1 MLGVVSW
8 IVGSVW
14 EAAAQTRQMDTTQ
27 VSQLFTDLKQSS
39 FSEIENYPP
48 PRVQVVEQ
56 NRSPSPATAIA
67 AGASSVAPSL
77 RLGDYLATI
86 PAQPPRLPVASVNAS
101 MATQDVSAALAEVT
115 SVAALSQGQ
124 DSFAQVTSVSQ
135 LSDVDPDHW
144 AFQALQSLVERYGC
158 IVGYPDRTFRGNRA
172 LSRYEFAAGLNA
184 CLDKIQEL
192 VAAATADFVRRE
204 DLEVVKRLQEEFA
217 AELATLRGRVEALD
231 VRTATLEKQ
240 QFSTTTK
247 LYGQVIFG
255 IQGRG
260 NNEADL
266 NPRNGIQD
274 TRDPST
280 QITFGYNAQLSLV
293 SSFSPRD
300 FLLLGLQAGN
310 INTGAGFNNAPFFL
324 NDSYTRL
331 GYELNTNGGLRLSDA
346 TYRVALNNKLALI
359 VGALGVS
366 PVTVFRGPNRYESAG
381 QGPISAFA
389 QRNPIIGLGNTQT
402 GVGFD
407 WQFANWGSL
416 QAVYAAGNSSGSAA
430 DPSSQAGLF
439 NGPYTAGV
447 QLALTPLR
455 RVDLALYYLNSYSTN
470 AFLNTGVGD
479 DLIGFVGSR
488 FNTNAVGG
496 TVSWRVSPG
505 LTVGGWYGY
514 TNSRVV
520 TDGFNGN
527 VTTANWMAFL
537 NFPDLFGKGNLGG
550 IYVGQPPKITSSNLR
565 QNGVARLNV
574 PSVISGT
581 GGIAGGQPDSTLHL
595 EAFYR
600 LRINDN
606 ISVTPGV
613 LVLFNPVQTGSSD
626 TIVIGALRTTFSF

>member
-1 MLGVVSW
+1 MRFSRFKLLWFSSLTVFGLANWLMS
-8 IVGSVW
+8 SCW
-14 EAAAQTRQMDTTQ
+14 EAATAQTDSINSTQ
-27 VSQLFTDLKQSS
+27 ISQLLTTLEQADSLVLSGGRQINR
-39 FSEIENYPP
+39 EI
-48 PRVQVVEQ
+48 
-56 NRSPSPATAIA
+56 
-67 AGASSVAPSL
+67 ASSKLSATLEEVA
-77 RLGDYLATI
+77 
-86 PAQPPRLPVASVNAS
+86 
-101 MATQDVSAALAEVT
+101 
-115 SVAALSQGQ
+115 SVAALSEE
-124 DSFAQVTSVSQ
+124 DSLPQVTSVSQ
-135 LSDVDPDHW
+135 FSDVRPTDW
-144 AFQALQSLVERYGC
+144 AFQALQSLVERYSC
-158 IVGYPDRTFRGNRA
+158 IVGYPDKTYRGNRA

-192 VAAATADFVRRE
+192 IAAATADFVRKE

-217 AELATLRGRVEALD
+217 AELAALRGRVESLE

-255 IQGRG
+255 VQGRG
-260 NNEADL
+260 KNRADL
-266 NPRNGIQD
+266 NVRNGIRD
-274 TRDPST
+274 TDDPST
-280 QITFGYNAQLSLV
+280 QITFGYNTQLSLV
-293 SSFSPRD
+293 TSFSPRD

-324 NDSYTRL
+324 NDTYTRL

-346 TYRVALNNKLALI
+346 TYRVALTDKLAFV
-359 VGALGVS
+359 VGAEGVN

-389 QRNPIIGLGNTQT
+389 QRNPIIGIGNTQT

-416 QAVYAAGNSSGSAA
+416 QAVYSAGNGAGRAS
-430 DPSSQAGLF
+430 DPSPRAGLF

-455 RVDLALYYLNSYSTN
+455 RVDLTLYYLNSYSTN

-496 TVSWRVSPG
+496 TVSWRVSPVF
-505 LTVGGWYGY
+505 TIGGWYGY
-514 TNSRVV
+514 TNSKVV

-537 NFPDLFGKGNLGG
+537 NFPDLLGKGNLGG

-565 QNGVARLNV
+565 QNGIATLNI
-574 PSVISGT
+574 PSAISGT
-581 GGIAGGQPDSTLHL
+581 GGIAGGQPDSTLHV

-600 LRINDN
+600 LRVNDN
-606 ISVTPGV
+606 ISITPGV
-613 LVLFNPVQTGSSD
+613 LVLFNPVQTSSSD